1 MAHYHSHVTLRFSIA
16 VASLGLFATLVAGCA
31 GGALTTREKD
41 AGIGALG
48 GAAVGGRATPTK
60 GDLMV
65 VSINVTTGK
74 IVKVKGVEQAK
85 VAEMNA
91 ALDAH
96 GFDAY
101 IEKNYNEIEKE
112 LSKPADSPILLLHTH
127 SSPGCEWVL
136 QDGWWRKV
144 CN

>member
-1 MAHYHSHVTLRFSIA
+1 MAQA
-16 VASLGLFATLVAGCA
+16 P
-31 GGALTTREKD
+31 TTKN
-41 AGIGALG
+41 
-48 GAAVGGRATPTK
+48 

-65 VSINVTTGK
+65 VSIDVTSGK
-74 IVKVKGVEQAK
+74 IERVKGVEKAK

-91 ALDAH
+91 ALDH
-96 GFDAY
+96 IGFEAY
-101 IEKNYNEIEKE
+101 EENNYVEIKAA
-112 LSKPADSPILLLHTH
+112 LSKVTESPILLLHTH